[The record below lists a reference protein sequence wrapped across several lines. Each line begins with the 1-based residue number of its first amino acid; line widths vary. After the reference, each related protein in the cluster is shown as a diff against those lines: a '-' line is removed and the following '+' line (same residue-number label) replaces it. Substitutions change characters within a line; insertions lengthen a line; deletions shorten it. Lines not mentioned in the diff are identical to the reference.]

1 MKHLV
6 AQRVP
11 HARQLEDE
19 SGDGSF
25 ALDEGG
31 VCNAFHAAIRP
42 VDLDGL
48 GFGVNQ
54 PTQLRAIGH
63 VLLQLAL
70 ERLQTVGIGAK
81 LDDEVRAEVHEA
93 LAVFRSEAAGQQPAG
108 IGRAPGAIGQ
118 DEAGGRI
125 EGDSP
130 AVLVRPNAQS
140 YGDTRISRGSEGVGR
155 GHDDNFAFGGHFERE
170 IGVIG
175 AERGEVVVRHGSGGK
190 GRWQLAVLDQEWHG
204 FSLSQWD
211 DHSARGTEAEG
222 QHSFVNLHQPQR
234 EQYGGHLPIS
244 VSSDD
249 IKFVTLRR
257 TS

>member
-31 VCNAFHAAIRP
+31 VCDAFHAAIPP
-42 VDLDGL
+42 VDLDGF
-48 GFGVNQ
+48 GFGVKQ
-54 PTQLRAIGH
+54 PTQLRAIGE

-108 IGRAPGAIGQ
+108 IGRAPRAIGQ
-118 DEAGGRI
+118 NEAGGGI

-130 AVLVRPNAQS
+130 AVLLGPVVKCGA
-140 YGDTRISRGSEGVGR
+140 DFCVSRGGEGVGR

-190 GRWQLAVLDQEWHG
+190 GRWKLAVLDQEWHG